1 MRHSDGVPVERIEIA
16 AIDAWTMK
24 LDAARKT
31 ESWPKIFHRHFF
43 VSQRNKGTAHEYA
56 EAPTVIFTK
65 QIKLPRVVRC
75 SLNVGSVTVA
85 LQQ

>member
-16 AIDAWTMK
+16 AIDAWAMK

-43 VSQRNKGTAHEYA
+43 VSQRNKGAAHEYA

-65 QIKLPRVVRC
+65 QNGFPRAGR
-75 SLNVGSVTVA
+75 SPPNAGSPTVA